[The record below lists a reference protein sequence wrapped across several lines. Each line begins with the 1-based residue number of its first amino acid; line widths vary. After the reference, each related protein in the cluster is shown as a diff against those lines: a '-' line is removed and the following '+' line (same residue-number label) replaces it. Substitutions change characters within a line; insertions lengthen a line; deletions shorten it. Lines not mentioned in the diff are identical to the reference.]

1 VENGNLLFYF
11 FIIFTSAK
19 ILGEICVRLK
29 MPAIIGELMAGVL
42 LGNYVL
48 GIIDTSNHTLM
59 SFAEIGVIFLMF
71 HVGLEIRV
79 KDLFAVG
86 KTAVLVGILG
96 GVFPLIMGLLTM
108 FFLGYRVV
116 ESLFIATAILA
127 TSVGITVK
135 ILQDMGLIR
144 HKVAYIVLGAAVLD
158 DILALI
164 VLAVVKGLAKGEFHF
179 LEFSLLVVESLA
191 FVGFLTLWG
200 PRLARRTRSWVE
212 RLNIPEGPFVISVIL
227 CLGLAEL
234 ADVIG
239 LAAIIGS
246 FMAGIVIDELAGVYD
261 LENKVKYVNE
271 FLLPFFFVM
280 MGAHLNPRAFLNI
293 DLAALI
299 LLVSLVAFV
308 SKMVGSALACWKES
322 WSVKIQTG
330 ICMSPRGEVG
340 IIVGL
345 VGLSL
350 HTITQE
356 IYAVVIG
363 MSIITT
369 LLTPPLIILA
379 FRKERTLS
387 LKIKTQVSKLKDE
400 GNKE

>member
-1 VENGNLLFYF
+1 MEAGDLLFYF

-29 MPAIIGELMAGVL
+29 VPPLIGEILAGVL

-48 GIIDTSNHTLM
+48 GIIDHSNHVLM

-79 KDLFAVG
+79 KDLFSVG
-86 KTAVLVGILG
+86 RTAVLVGILG
-96 GVFPLIMGLLTM
+96 VLFPLLMG
-108 FFLGYRVV
+108 FLCMVLVGYQIV

-127 TSVGITVK
+127 TSVGISVK
-135 ILQDMGLIR
+135 VLQDLGLIK

-164 VLAVVKGLAKGEFHF
+164 VLALVKGLARGVFNIV
-179 LEFSLLVVESLA
+179 EFSLLVCESIA
-191 FVGFLTLWG
+191 FVGFLTWWG
-200 PRLARRTRSWVE
+200 PRIAARTRRWIE
-212 RLNIPEGPFVISVIL
+212 RLNIPEGPFVLSVVL

-234 ADVIG
+234 ADLIG

-280 MGAHLNPRAFLNI
+280 MGAHLDPRAFLTPR
-293 DLAALI
+293 LLFLT
-299 LLVSLVAFV
+299 LLVTGIAVL
-308 SKMVGSALACWKES
+308 SKMFGSTLACLKEN
-322 WSVKIQTG
+322 WRIRIQTG
-330 ICMSPRGEVG
+330 VCMIPRGEVG

-345 VGLSL
+345 IGISL
-350 HTITQE
+350 QSITQE
-356 IYAVVIG
+356 VYTVVLS
-363 MSIITT
+363 MSLLTT
-369 LLTPPLIILA
+369 LITPPLIILS
-379 FRKERTLS
+379 FKKKKKKPLLS
-387 LKIKTQVSKLKDE
+387 LEHK
-400 GNKE
+400 G